1 MLERRFIRE
10 RGLLRDRAYQG
21 GGLSGRGLIREGPLS
36 ERGPIRDGT
45 YLIEASSFRREACKK
60 GGLIKAFLVRADH
73 EHLR

>member
-36 ERGPIRDGT
+36 ERGLIR
-45 YLIEASSFRREACKK
+45 
-60 GGLIKAFLVRADH
+60 AFLVRADH